1 MPIDINNLNCTS
13 CPAIHLR
20 DLQRIEKVERMRE
33 QALEKQ
39 KDKTACIILLCES
52 TPAHAFVYDPGTN
65 SNLRKNLREEL
76 VPGKSDDDLLNYMNI
91 HRIWIVD
98 CALCPVHLLESNK
111 DKRSAATICLE
122 RHNVAYLQAQKKAK
136 LVTIFPAHRG
146 FKKLTLPDIAQRV
159 IKSYTFSNL
168 CGLKKFVESQKCNSA
183 EDEP

>member
-1 MPIDINNLNCTS
+1 MININNLNCAS

-20 DLQRIEKVERMRE
+20 DLQRIEKVERMRW
-33 QALEKQ
+33 QALERL

-52 TPAHAFVYDPGTN
+52 TPAHAFVYDPDTN

-76 VPGKSDDDLLNYMNI
+76 AHGGSDDDLFHYMNS

-98 CALCPVHLLESNK
+98 CALCPVHLLESNT
-111 DKRSAATICLE
+111 DKRSAATICLD
-122 RHNVAYLQAQKKAK
+122 RHNVAYLQEQKKAK

-146 FKKLTLPDIAQRV
+146 FKKRTLPGIDQRV

-168 CGLKKFVESQKCNSA
+168 VGLKELVESQKCNSA